1 MKYLIIDGNAQA
13 YRYFFT
19 NINEDVSTIT
29 AMALVS
35 LLSKG
40 QTLKDYHKPDDV
52 VIVWDCPNNSW
63 RKTYTSPKNTE
74 KVTHRLYKDG
84 RHSTLSE
91 SKKEKLQQYVQN
103 LNDFAEFFRT
113 QTSILCLQANHLE
126 GDDLIAGFVQAHPD
140 DDHVILSSDKD
151 FIQLIGSI
159 NGEVKLIEPTKY
171 EERSL
176 DEWNG
181 DPNLFIFEK
190 CFRGEGYGRDNIQ
203 SAYPRLLKKK
213 IFAAYEDDYLLNN
226 IMEHTFVVEETKEDH
241 IVEHNYTTR
250 NLFNENRLLM
260 DLSAQPPY
268 IRKLIDQEIAESDA
282 NRGKF
287 DFFKFVK
294 FCKKYEMNQMLRDK
308 HQYFDFI
315 ASPYRTS

>member
-19 NINEDVSTIT
+19 NINEDVETIT
-29 AMALVS
+29 ALALVS

-63 RKTYTSPKNTE
+63 RKTYTGPKNLE

-84 RHSTLSE
+84 RNRSLSE
-91 SKKEKLQQYVQN
+91 AKKEKLKQFVDN

-113 QTSILCLQANHLE
+113 QTNILCLQANHLE

-151 FIQLIGSI
+151 FIQLIDSI
-159 NGEVKLIEPTKY
+159 KGKVTLIEPMKY
-171 EERSL
+171 EERTL

-181 DPNLFIFEK
+181 DPELFMFEK

-203 SAYPRLLKKK
+203 SAYPRLQKKK

-226 IMEHTFVVEETKEDH
+226 IMEHTFIVEETKDDQ
-241 IVEHNYTTR
+241 IVEYGYTTR
-250 NLFNENRLLM
+250 DLFNENKMLM
-260 DLSAQPPY
+260 DLRKQPPY
-268 IRKLIDQEIAESDA
+268 IRKLIDQEIEKSNSD
-282 NRGKF
+282 RGRF

-294 FCKKYEMNQMLRDK
+294 FCKKYEMNQMLKDK

-315 ASPYRTS
+315 ASDYLTS